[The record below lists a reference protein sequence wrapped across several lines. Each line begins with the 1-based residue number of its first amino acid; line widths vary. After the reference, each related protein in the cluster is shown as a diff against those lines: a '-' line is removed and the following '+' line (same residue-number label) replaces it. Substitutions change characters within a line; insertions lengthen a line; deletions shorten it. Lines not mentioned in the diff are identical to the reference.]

1 MKISDFW
8 NQAFIS
14 CLGRLPADEARAEA
28 DKALAIAFE
37 HWQEVMKDKG
47 QVVHAT
53 VPYASLDVADVRHPA
68 GAR

>member
-14 CLGRLPADEARAEA
+14 CLGRLPAEEARAEA

-37 HWQEVMKDKG
+37 HWSEAMKDKG
-47 QVVHAT
+47 QFVHAL
-53 VPYASLDVADVRHPA
+53 VPYASLDVTDVRHPA
-68 GAR
+68 R